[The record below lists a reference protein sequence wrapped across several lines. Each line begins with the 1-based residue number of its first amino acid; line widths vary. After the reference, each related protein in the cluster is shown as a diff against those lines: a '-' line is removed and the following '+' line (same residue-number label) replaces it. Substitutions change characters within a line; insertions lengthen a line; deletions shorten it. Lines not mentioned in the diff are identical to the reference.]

1 MELTEIKSKG
11 ISWGHAAQSLNNNF
25 EKIDA
30 DVEKLKYATSK
41 IKGFFKSPED
51 LKELVKTANVGEIA
65 YVGES
70 SPYAI
75 WEWKDYKWAD
85 TGVKESS
92 INVNMSNYYNKAEVD
107 ELVKDNVFDGG
118 RADSVYGGSITIDCG
133 TAYHS

>member
-11 ISWGHAAQSLNNNF
+11 ISWGHAAQTLNNNF

-41 IKGFFKSPED
+41 VKGFFKTPED

-75 WEWKDYKWAD
+75 WEWKNNKWAD
-85 TGVKESS
+85 TGVMENGIK
-92 INVNMSNYYNKAEVD
+92 VNMSNYYNKAEVD
-107 ELVKDNVFDGG
+107 GMMKFVYDGG
-118 RADSVYGGSITIDCG
+118 RADTMYGGARSING
-133 TAYHS
+133 GNAYQ

>member
-11 ISWGHAAQSLNNNF
+11 ISWGHAAQTLNNNF

-41 IKGFFKSPED
+41 MKGFYKTSEE

-75 WEWKDYKWAD
+75 WEWKNNKWAD
-85 TGVKESS
+85 TGVMENG
-92 INVNMSNYYNKAEVD
+92 INVNMSNYYNKTEVN